1 MSLDDASPTEY
12 FGPDA
17 MSWVHPVTG
26 KQHSLSP
33 AEYARAEAAK
43 ERHFQELESVGH
55 NGRCSVERTGRCI
68 CEYLAQWDGDPEEA
82 VRLIVDPKDNTRTI
96 AEVERQLRA
105 PEIRYGEPPAGGIDP
120 DDIPPGGVLYVP
132 EEFKDTHHPF
142 TLDMVGSIPPS
153 SNRHPLTGNGY
164 DDLFTLGN
172 AGEVIPLDRLKE
184 ITDARALARAQNLAV
199 QESHR
204 ADQWRTT
211 AVLMLLTV
219 LCLVLGVTGRE
230 LGWY

>member
-1 MSLDDASPTEY
+1 MSLDDLSPTEY

-17 MSWVHPVTG
+17 MNWVHPVTG

-33 AEYARAEAAK
+33 AAYAEAERSK
-43 ERHFQELESVGH
+43 EAYFHALESREH
-55 NGRCSVERTGRCI
+55 APRCSIERTGRCI
-68 CEYLAQWDGDPEEA
+68 CEYLSQWETAAEA
-82 VRLIVDPKDNTRTI
+82 ELTVNKT
-96 AEVERQLRA
+96 LRA

-132 EEFKDTHHPF
+132 EEFKNTGIPF

-184 ITDARALARAQNLAV
+184 ITDARAQNLAV

-204 ADQWRTT
+204 ADAWRTT
-211 AVLMLLTV
+211 AVLMLITV
-219 LCLVLGVTGRE
+219 LCLALGVTGRE

>member
-17 MSWVHPVTG
+17 VSWVHPVTG

-33 AEYARAEAAK
+33 AEYERAEAAK

-68 CEYLAQWDGDPEEA
+68 CEYLAQWDPETM
-82 VRLIVDPKDNTRTI
+82 VVP
-96 AEVERQLRA
+96 
-105 PEIRYGEPPAGGIDP
+105 DP
-120 DDIPPGGVLYVP
+120 DSDEPIVY
-132 EEFKDTHHPF
+132 EKDTRLVP
-142 TLDMVGSIPPS
+142 LS
-153 SNRHPLTGNGY
+153 SDGHPLAGNGY

-172 AGEVIPLDRLKE
+172 AGEVIPLDQLKE
-184 ITDARALARAQNLAV
+184 ITDARALARAENLAI

-204 ADQWRTT
+204 ADQWRST